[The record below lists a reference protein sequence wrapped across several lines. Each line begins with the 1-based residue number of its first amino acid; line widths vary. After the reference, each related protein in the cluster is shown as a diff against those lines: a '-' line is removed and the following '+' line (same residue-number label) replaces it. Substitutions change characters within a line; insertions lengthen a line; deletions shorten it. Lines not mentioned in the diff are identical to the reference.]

1 MPTIYNIIYEQV
13 MSLVRFNI
21 EKEDGTVDYSYIIP
35 DQRWIKPIVHVISSL
50 IFILFAL
57 IFGVILW
64 NKGLA
69 PVFPGILVKMD
80 GGKGQQ
86 KSAYV
91 QFVLTFFALSM
102 LI

>member
-13 MSLVRFNI
+13 MSMIRFNI
-21 EKEDGTVDYSYIIP
+21 EKEDGSIDYSYIIP
-35 DQRWIKPIVHVISSL
+35 DQRWVKPIVHVISSL
-50 IFILFAL
+50 IFIFIAL
-57 IFGVILW
+57 IFGVVLW

-69 PVFPGILVKMD
+69 PVFPGIIVKMD
-80 GGKGQQ
+80 GRKGQQ
-86 KSAYV
+86 KSQYA